1 MITILNKEPQ
11 HVKEKK
17 EKEKEK
23 EKGPVGQI
31 STAKIL
37 WAYMIDIFFFGNQ

>member
-23 EKGPVGQI
+23 EKRSCGADIYSKNIVG
-31 STAKIL
+31 L
-37 WAYMIDIFFFGNQ
+37 YD

>member
-23 EKGPVGQI
+23 EKRFCGADIYSKNNVG
-31 STAKIL
+31 L
-37 WAYMIDIFFFGNQ
+37 YD

>member
-1 MITILNKEPQ
+1 MIKILNKEPQ

-23 EKGPVGQI
+23 RSCGADIYSKNIVG
-31 STAKIL
+31 L
-37 WAYMIDIFFFGNQ
+37 YD